1 MNRIQA
7 KIAAISRHRLAIDGD
22 GVTTLVVFA
31 GCPLCCRY
39 CLNPQTLSPNP
50 KFKNLTPQQ
59 LYEKVSIDSLYFVA
73 TGGGVTFGGG
83 EPCLH
88 PDFIDE
94 FRKLCGP
101 QWQIRVETSLNIPS
115 DNLAKLL
122 DNVDQFIIDIKDTDS
137 DIYSDYTHTD
147 NKLVMSNL
155 RLLADEKFC
164 DKCIIRLPLIPGY
177 NTDANRQSSHEKLN
191 ILGFKNYDYFNYKI
205 KENPLWHEANKLVKS

>member
-1 MNRIQA
+1 MNSISA

-59 LYEKVSIDSLYFVA
+59 LYEKVSIDSLYFIA

-115 DNLAKLL
+115 DNFIKLL
-122 DNVDQFIIDIKDTDS
+122 DCVDQFIIDIKDIDPE
-137 DIYSDYTHTD
+137 IYSSYTLVD
-147 NKLVMSNL
+147 NRLVLSNL
-155 RLLADEKFC
+155 NLLATANLY
-164 DKCIIRLPLIPGY
+164 DKCLIRLPLIPNY
-177 NTDANRQSSHEKLN
+177 NNETNRQLSHQKL
-191 ILGFKNYDYFNYKI
+191 ITLGFKNFDFFNYKI
-205 KENPLWHEANKLVKS
+205 KENPLWHEVNKHVKS